1 MTMATVNISEFRA
14 NLLKYLEQARKGE
27 AFTVT
32 SHGKILAEIRPPAQ
46 QRAQALQ
53 KLAAI
58 AETACIGDVVSPTEA
73 EWDAQQ

>member
-1 MTMATVNISEFRA
+1 MTTVNISEFRA
-14 NLLKYLEQARKGE
+14 NLLKYLEQAQKGE

-32 SHGKILAEIRPPAQ
+32 SHGKILAEIRPPG
-46 QRAQALQ
+46 QRRAEAAL

-58 AETACIGDVVSPTEA
+58 AETASIGDVVNPTEA